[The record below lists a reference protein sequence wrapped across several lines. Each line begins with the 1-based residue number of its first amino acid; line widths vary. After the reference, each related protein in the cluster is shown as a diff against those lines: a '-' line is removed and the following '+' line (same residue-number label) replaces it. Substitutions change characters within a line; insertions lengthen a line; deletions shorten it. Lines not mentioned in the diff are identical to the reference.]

1 MTDRQISAANRAAK
15 TAAFLLM
22 TISWTISG
30 TVSSLAANSEI
41 NLYSYRQPFLIQPIL
56 DAFTRETGIDVNIV
70 YAKKGILE
78 RLKAEGRNSPADAVL
93 TTDVG
98 RLHDMAEAGILQPV
112 HSAVLERN
120 IPAAYRH
127 PDGLWFGLTLR
138 ARVLFVSKDRV
149 GANEATSYADLAA
162 PHLKGRVCLRSGKHV
177 YNVSLLAAMIAH
189 DGLDAAQNW
198 LAGVKENLAR
208 RPQGNDRAQ
217 AKAIK
222 QGLCDVALANTYYM
236 GKMAT
241 NETNPEQKEW
251 AAALRIVFPDQQGN
265 GAHVNISGAALS
277 ASAKNRENAVKLIEF
292 LSGDEAQRMYAEIN
306 LEYPV
311 RPDVPPSPLVASW
324 GSFRAD
330 SINLAEVAKL
340 RTTAAK
346 IVDRVGF
353 DR

>member
-1 MTDRQISAANRAAK
+1 MTNERLLAAATHAAK
-15 TAAFLLM
+15 TAVCCLLAV
-22 TISWTISG
+22 SWTA
-30 TVSSLAANSEI
+30 SSRAADSEV
-41 NLYSYRQPFLIQPIL
+41 NLYSYRQPFLIRPIL
-56 DAFTRETGIDVNIV
+56 EEFTRQTDIRVNIV

-112 HSAVLERN
+112 RSAVLERN
-120 IPAAYRH
+120 IPPSYRH

-149 GANEATSYADLAA
+149 APHEATSYADLAS
-162 PHLKGRVCLRSGKHV
+162 PHLKERVCIRSGKHV
-177 YNVSLLAAMIAH
+177 YNVSLLAAMVARN
-189 DGLDAAQNW
+189 GRDAARNW
-198 LAGVKENLAR
+198 LSGVKKNLAR

-222 QGLCDVALANTYYM
+222 EGLCDVALANTYYM

-251 AAALRIVFPDQQGN
+251 AAALRIVFPDQQGH

-277 ASAKNRENAVKLIEF
+277 ASAKNRDNAVKLIEF
-292 LSGDEAQRMYAEIN
+292 LSGQAAQRMYAEIN

-311 RPDVPPSPLVASW
+311 RPDIAPSPLVASW
-324 GSFRAD
+324 GSFKAD
-330 SINLAEVAKL
+330 SINLAEVAKF
-340 RTTAAK
+340 RTMATRL
-346 IVDRVGF
+346 VDQVGF
-353 DR
+353 DH